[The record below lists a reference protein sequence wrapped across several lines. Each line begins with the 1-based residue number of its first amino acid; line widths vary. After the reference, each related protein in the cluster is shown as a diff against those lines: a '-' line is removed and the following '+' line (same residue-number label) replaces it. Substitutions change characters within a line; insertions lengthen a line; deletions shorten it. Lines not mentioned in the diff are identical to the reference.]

1 MREGLYL
8 GDLSGPE
15 SRLTLLWLGVRGV
28 VPMTA
33 SNPSPSPN
41 PSLQPLTLTPSP
53 VPSPS
58 APALPPRPKPRPN
71 AAQVTVASHDIERL
85 WMADGI
91 AYH

>member
-41 PSLQPLTLTPSP
+41 PSLKPLALN
-53 VPSPS
+53 
-58 APALPPRPKPRPN
+58 PALSPRPN
-71 AAQVTVASHDIERL
+71 P
-85 WMADGI
+85 
-91 AYH
+91 

>member
-33 SNPSPSPN
+33 SNPRAPR
-41 PSLQPLTLTPSP
+41 TLGRGPILARAL
-53 VPSPS
+53 
-58 APALPPRPKPRPN
+58 APALTPAPNPYPCPLALTPALSPRPHP
-71 AAQVTVASHDIERL
+71 
-85 WMADGI
+85 
-91 AYH
+91 

>member
-28 VPMTA
+28 V
-33 SNPSPSPN
+33 
-41 PSLQPLTLTPSP
+41 
-53 VPSPS
+53 
-58 APALPPRPKPRPN
+58 
-71 AAQVTVASHDIERL
+71 TVASHDIERL

-91 AYH
+91 ACHITLAPTPNPNPTPTPNPTFTLTL

>member
-28 VPMTA
+28 V
-33 SNPSPSPN
+33 
-41 PSLQPLTLTPSP
+41 
-53 VPSPS
+53 
-58 APALPPRPKPRPN
+58 
-71 AAQVTVASHDIERL
+71 TVASHDIERL

-91 AYH
+91 AYHITLTLTLTLTLPVPVPLPLTLSQP